1 MKKAVAYL
9 LPFMEA
15 EKGDAGKP
23 TSQGTIVLATVKG
36 DVHDIGKNI
45 VGVVLGCNN
54 YKVIDLGVMV
64 RCDKILQTAVD
75 EQADVIG
82 LSGLITPSLD
92 EMVFVAKEMQRRG
105 FTVPL
110 LIGGATTSAQHTA
123 VKIAPQYSQS
133 TVHVLDASRA
143 VGVVASL
150 LDPRQQATFDQTN
163 RDEHERLRA
172 VFARRRETVLVPYDT
187 ALARRL
193 TIDWRPTDIPVPSVT
208 SRRLVDDVPLEVI
221 ASYIDWTFL
230 FVAWELKGK
239 FPQILEHAKYGAAAR
254 ELYANAR
261 TLLQRIIDERLLTAK
276 GAYGFWPANS
286 DGDDIILYTD
296 NTCGRE
302 LARFHML
309 RQQEAHDDT
318 RPYLSLADFIA
329 PVDSG
334 FADYLGGFAV
344 TAGLGVNELV
354 RRFEQ
359 DHDDYSAIMVKA
371 LADRLAEAFA
381 EYLHQRVRR
390 EWGYGTG
397 EHLSLEELIAEKYR
411 GIRPALGYPACPDHS
426 EKYTLFTVLEAA
438 AAGMQLTESAAMV
451 PAATVSG
458 LYFAHP
464 LSRYFSVGRVDRD
477 QVRSYAQRK
486 GMNLAAVEKWLAPN
500 LGYTPEA

>member
-1 MKKAVAYL
+1 
-9 LPFMEA
+9 
-15 EKGDAGKP
+15 
-23 TSQGTIVLATVKG
+23 VLATVKG

-54 YKVIDLGVMV
+54 YQVIDLGVMV
-64 RCDKILQTAVD
+64 PCDKILQTAID
-75 EQADVIG
+75 EQADVVG

-105 FTVPL
+105 FMVPL

-123 VKIAPQYSQS
+123 VKIAPQYNQS

-150 LDPRQQATFDQTN
+150 LDPKQREAFDRAN
-163 RDEHERLRA
+163 GDEHERLRA
-172 VFARRRETVLVPYDT
+172 VFGRRRESALVPYDT
-187 ALARRL
+187 ALASRL
-193 TIDWRPTDIPVPSVT
+193 KIDWRPTDIPEPSFT
-208 SRRLVDDVPLEVI
+208 GCRLLDEVPLGEI

-239 FPQILEHAKYGAAAR
+239 FPQILEHPQYGEAAR

-261 TLLQRIIDERLLTAK
+261 QLLQRVIDERLITAK
-276 GAYGFWPANS
+276 GVYGFWPANS
-286 DGDDIILYTD
+286 DDDDIILYTD
-296 NTCGRE
+296 DTRRQE
-302 LARFHML
+302 LTRFHML

-329 PVDSG
+329 PVASG
-334 FADYLGGFAV
+334 LSDYLGGFAV
-344 TAGLGVNELV
+344 TAGLGADALV

-359 DHDDYSAIMVKA
+359 DHDDYNAIMVKA
-371 LADRLAEAFA
+371 LADRLAEAGA
-381 EYLHQRVRR
+381 EYLHRCVRR
-390 EWGYGTG
+390 EWGYGMS
-397 EHLSLEELIAEKYR
+397 EHLGLEELIAEKYR

-426 EKYTLFTVLEAA
+426 EKYTLFTVLGAS
-438 AAGMQLTESAAMV
+438 AAGMHLTESAAMM

-464 LSRYFSVGRVDRD
+464 KARYFSVGRVDRD

-486 GMNLAAVEKWLAPN
+486 GMKLTEVEKWLAPN
-500 LGYTPEA
+500 LGYIPEA

>member
-1 MKKAVAYL
+1 
-9 LPFMEA
+9 
-15 EKGDAGKP
+15 
-23 TSQGTIVLATVKG
+23 VKG

-64 RCDKILQTAVD
+64 PCDKILQTAVD
-75 EQADVIG
+75 EQADVVG

-92 EMVFVAKEMQRRG
+92 EMVFVAKEMERRG

-123 VKIAPQYSQS
+123 VKIAPQYGQS

-150 LDPRQQATFDQTN
+150 LDLKQRETFDRAN
-163 RDEHERLRA
+163 RDEHERLRV
-172 VFARRRETVLVPYDT
+172 VFGRRRENPLVPYDT
-187 ALARRL
+187 ALAGRL
-193 TIDWRPTDIPVPSVT
+193 KIEWRPADVAVPSLIGC
-208 SRRLVDDVPLEVI
+208 RLVDDVSLGVI

-239 FPQILEHAKYGAAAR
+239 FPQILEHPKYGEAAR
-254 ELYANAR
+254 ELYANAKK
-261 TLLQRIIDERLLTAK
+261 LLQHIIDERLLTAK
-276 GAYGFWPANS
+276 GVYGFWPANS

-296 NTCGRE
+296 DTRQQE
-302 LARFHML
+302 LTRFHML

-329 PVDSG
+329 PVENG
-334 FADYLGGFAV
+334 LADYLGGFAV
-344 TAGLGVNELV
+344 TAGLGADVLV

-359 DHDDYSAIMVKA
+359 DHDDYNAIMVKA

-390 EWGYGTG
+390 EWGYGKS
-397 EHLSLEELIAEKYR
+397 EDLSLEELIAEQYR

-438 AAGMQLTESAAMV
+438 AAGMHLTESAAMM

-464 LSRYFSVGRVDRD
+464 QARYFSVGRVDRD
-477 QVRSYAQRK
+477 QVRSYAKRK
-486 GMNLAAVEKWLAPN
+486 GMTLAAVEKWLAPN